1 MIIYQWRIYRTD
13 LQLNPGVTYVF
24 GDNMARYGLGGQ
36 AKEMRGEPNALG
48 IATLWR
54 PGVPF
59 EPTDFLVAMTEWR
72 RGAGLLRDRLEAG
85 ETVVF
90 PAEGIGTGFAF
101 MNATLRA
108 ALDEVLAEHGFVN
121 DYYGQTGK
129 RPTPPIQGEPT

>member
-1 MIIYQWRIYRTD
+1 MIIYQWRIHRTD

-36 AKEMRGEPNALG
+36 AKEMRGEPNAFG

-59 EPTDFLVAMTEWR
+59 EVTDFLVAMMEWR
-72 RGAGLLRDRLEAG
+72 QKARYLKDLIDAGR
-85 ETVVF
+85 TVVF

-121 DYYGQTGK
+121 DYYGQTDK
-129 RPTPPIQGEPT
+129 RSTPPIQGGSI